1 VTNVPKIYTVSEL
14 NSMVNLVEAEIDDR
28 RFAKLYRE
36 SKSKIVAELKY
47 ERLFWKIDVSN
58 LFRRSDH
65 SC

>member
-1 VTNVPKIYTVSEL
+1 MTNVPKIYTVSEL